1 MNQDIIET
9 NIAAVK
15 LIQQFRA
22 EDHRGVFIK
31 TFHQDSFQQAGINF
45 HMKESFYSIS
55 KKNVVRGMHFH
66 HPPYD
71 HDKIVFCTEGKILDI
86 ALDLR
91 KNEATYGQWIEQE
104 LSADN
109 NQALFIPKG
118 FAHGFLTLS
127 EHATAF
133 YFVSGEYQA
142 SADDG
147 IRFDSF
153 GMNWKGVDPIVSARD
168 LSFKSFTEFDSPF
181 N

>member
-1 MNQDIIET
+1 MNQEIIET

-71 HDKIVFCTEGKILDI
+71 HDKIVFCTEGKILDN
-86 ALDLR
+86 R
-91 KNEATYGQWIEQE
+91 
-104 LSADN
+104 
-109 NQALFIPKG
+109 
-118 FAHGFLTLS
+118 
-127 EHATAF
+127 
-133 YFVSGEYQA
+133 
-142 SADDG
+142 
-147 IRFDSF
+147 
-153 GMNWKGVDPIVSARD
+153 
-168 LSFKSFTEFDSPF
+168 
-181 N
+181 